1 MTPDLSTLL
10 DRARLQASTAT
21 LLKLDDICGKAIKK
35 MIRAGLIMEKDRSV
49 ASHVLCST
57 SISELILAYAEQTG
71 ETDEQR
77 DDVLRSVLTVL
88 FEHPQ
93 IRQAAVNAYS
103 KVFANRAREK
113 VRSWIKA

>member
-1 MTPDLSTLL
+1 MTPDLTMLL

-21 LLKLDDICGKAIKK
+21 LMKLDAICSKTIRR
-35 MIRAGLIMEKDRSV
+35 MVRAGLISEKDRPV

-57 SISELILAYAEQTG
+57 SIAEVILAYAQQTG
-71 ETDEQR
+71 ESDEQR

-93 IRQAAVNAYS
+93 IRQAAVRAYS
-103 KVFANRAREK
+103 KLFTNRAREK